1 MPGTGGG
8 WNTKR
13 VEEETRYGQQPP
25 SRTRQ
30 QTSYEYE
37 SSRKRTQQSS
47 SGGSG
52 GGSGGNTQTFGWKL
66 LENGTYIRT
75 YDSKTTAK
83 EGANWKTTS
92 ASNKWGSGGSDN
104 TNTIFNAAKGPG
116 DYHGKNNLFCLYAYE
131 IYYFGF

>member
-8 WNTKR
+8 WNTNTKR
-13 VEEETRYGQQPP
+13 VEEETSYGQQPP

-47 SGGSG
+47 GSG

-104 TNTIFNAAKGPG
+104 TNAIFNAAKGPG
-116 DYHGKNNLFCLYAYE
+116 DYHGKNNLFCLHTR
-131 IYYFGF
+131 FTTLVF